1 MKTKISTIMLTL
13 TLCLGLFTFFGCDTD
28 KTAGL
33 SKSEWDAMLDKSNF
47 ENYTL
52 TMNSHCVTTP
62 LSDGSQSMAAEE
74 TSTIIMKVTGNKVH
88 NSINNTYNETSFSN
102 EETLEGEAAES
113 TKALYLERFEA
124 FKYEYFDYDP
134 EANVYKANQAIE
146 VSSKN
151 IYIEIVDG
159 EEIQTEETV
168 TVLWENVVIEIAD
181 GKLYKISY
189 DSTEVNEEWQIS
201 MEIEGELIFSNYN
214 TTK

>member
-1 MKTKISTIMLTL
+1 
-13 TLCLGLFTFFGCDTD
+13 
-28 KTAGL
+28 
-33 SKSEWDAMLDKSNF
+33 
-47 ENYTL
+47 
-52 TMNSHCVTTP
+52 MNSHCVTTP